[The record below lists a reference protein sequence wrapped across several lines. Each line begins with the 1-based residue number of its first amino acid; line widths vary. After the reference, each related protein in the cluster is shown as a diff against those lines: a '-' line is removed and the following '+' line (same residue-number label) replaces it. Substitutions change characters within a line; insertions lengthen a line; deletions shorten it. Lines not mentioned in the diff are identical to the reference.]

1 MAQYRLDI
9 FLGFGEGTITVNGVT
24 PLPYYEQGTNLTVA
38 VSFAPGFSSIE
49 WFETLSSTPI
59 STASSF
65 LYVMPA
71 SDNWLRGVMNGLYA
85 PVNGYAL
92 KYYVEYGSIEGAC
105 KRLEIYKDGYVGSSS
120 EIKVAEVEFG
130 WGNTGDDPLKTII
143 GSYLD
148 FQIVGGINDYT
159 EFIEG
164 NNRTWQVKYYEDKV
178 DTIPFFVGYISPD
191 FITIQDFSGNQSQQF
206 TAIDGLKGLD
216 SVRAN
221 TTWIDN
227 LAYYAIIGALN
238 QDFTNKR
245 DVNIYAD
252 IHETRMNDSL
262 DLFTQF
268 LTAPNCLFT
277 DGKDIEFNDG
287 LKIVNERLFLND
299 VIERVVNPFLCK
311 VFLWRNEFWVIRIDS
326 LLKASYTTFKYSN
339 ATTPLTGNM
348 VVNGLDVSCII
359 NNPERTARR
368 VYTEFTAILN
378 MGVLDQSAQGAIIE
392 TITSVDN
399 WFIGGLNTDFPGA
412 YKLLGWQYVWA
423 KASNQPSSTPSGS
436 TALVQYVPANES
448 AKIWTTSTT
457 AGYSDTNLSAI
468 ALNTTRSNQA
478 FVIAQETANKISF
491 NFEFM
496 LLPVSGST
504 PLSNLA
510 NYEVAFSLRVGTYY
524 LDQTAPT
531 VFAFSLTPS
540 VISIDAPNVG
550 VFNKFAVANILV
562 PADGEVEFVFYQL
575 ICTGGTANQFTVE
588 YRNLKLSIEQNDALV
603 LSEIA
608 TKAITTQA
616 FSNVH
621 PDYETYMGDAE
632 TNNSSSALKLDLAGY
647 PVSEEWSRDGIEALP
662 LMDLL
667 VQDLANLKGR
677 SNLRILG
684 TVERQEIKPYQSV
697 EYNGKFYMIISI
709 KLDTYRNRW
718 QCELFEL
725 GEAPTT

>member
-9 FLGFGEGTITVNGVT
+9 FLGFGEGNITVNGVT
-24 PLPYYEQGTNLTVA
+24 PLPYYEEGSNLTVA
-38 VSFAPGFSSIE
+38 VALGTGFSSIE

-59 STASSF
+59 STATSF
-65 LYVMPA
+65 VYVMPS
-71 SDNWLRGVMNGLYA
+71 SDNWLRGVMNGLSA

-105 KRLEIYKDGYVGSSS
+105 KRLEIYKDGYVGASS
-120 EIKVAEVEFG
+120 EIKVSEVEYGF
-130 WGNTGDDPLKTII
+130 GNTGDDPLKTIV

-148 FQIVGGINDYT
+148 FHIVGGVNDYT

-164 NNRTWQVKYYEDKV
+164 GNRTWQVKYYEDKV

-191 FITIQDFSGNQSQQF
+191 FITIQDYSGNQSQQF

-245 DVNIYAD
+245 DVNLYAD
-252 IHETRMNDSL
+252 IHEIRMNDTL

-268 LTAPNCLFT
+268 LTSSNCLFT

-287 LKIVNERLFLND
+287 LKVVNERLFLKD
-299 VIERVVNPFLCK
+299 VIERIVNPFLCK
-311 VFLWRNEFWVIRIDS
+311 VFLWRNEFWVVRIDS
-326 LLKASYTTFKYSN
+326 LLKPSYTTFKYNN
-339 ATTPLTGNM
+339 ATSPLTGNT
-348 VVNGLDVSCII
+348 VTNGLDISCII

-368 VYTEFTAILN
+368 VFTEFTAILN
-378 MGVLDQSAQGAIIE
+378 MGVLDPSSQGAIIE
-392 TITSVDN
+392 AITSIDN
-399 WFIGGLNTDFPGA
+399 WFIGGLSSPFAGK
-412 YKLLGWQYVWA
+412 YKLLGWQYINAIPV
-423 KASNQPSSTPSGS
+423 NQVTTTPVGP

-448 AKIWTTSTT
+448 AKIWVTSST
-457 AGYSDTNLSAI
+457 AGLADPNLAAI
-468 ALNTTRSNQA
+468 RLNTTTSNQP

-496 LLPVSGST
+496 LLAVSPGT
-504 PLSNLA
+504 GTLA
-510 NYEVAFSLRVGTYY
+510 NYEVTFSLRVGDYY
-524 LDQTAPT
+524 LDQVDPT
-531 VFAFSLTPS
+531 TFAFSLTPS
-540 VISIDAPNVG
+540 VISIDAPNIN
-550 VFNKFAVANILV
+550 VFNKFSIANILV
-562 PADGEVEFVFYQL
+562 PSDGEVEFTFYQL

-588 YRNLKLSIEQNDALV
+588 YRKLKLSIEENDALV

-608 TKAITTQA
+608 TKAITSET

-621 PDYETYMGDAE
+621 PDYQTYMGDAE
-632 TNNSSSALKLDLAGY
+632 TNNSSSALKLNLAGF
-647 PVSEEWSRDGIEALP
+647 PVSEEWSRDGIESLP

-697 EYNGKFYMIISI
+697 EYNGKLYMIISI

-725 GEAPTT
+725 GIVPTT